1 MKAFFRNATS
11 HSDLPTAHPISMPS
25 LKLTHLL
32 PFTSLLR
39 ALKRLPY
46 IPKNATLTLLLFV
59 KSIRN
64 SAEASPPTA
73 CTRLIEPGAASLWAL
88 WLGLFQAREWSV
100 CDSSVLF
107 LLPYRELCWQ
117 RGCCYTLHAS
127 VKLCIL
133 TGGYF
138 RQISLLFV
146 QSPVFEGFFLDV
158 SRFQTSS
165 QYTADMSP
173 ASLPCYVVWN
183 QSWKSSGISL
193 SSSDPYIHPQTWQ
206 PWLLILEYFISF
218 SNSVYF
224 KSNWKQIAPGK

>member
-1 MKAFFRNATS
+1 
-11 HSDLPTAHPISMPS
+11 MPS
-25 LKLTHLL
+25 LKLANLL
-32 PFTSLLR
+32 PSTSLLR
-39 ALKRLPY
+39 ALKWLPY

-73 CTRLIEPGAASLWAL
+73 CTRLIEPAAASLWAL

-146 QSPVFEGFFLDV
+146 QSPVWGFFFFLDV
-158 SRFQTSS
+158 SRFPLHKLQASTPQIRALRRCLVMSFETSHERAVES
-165 QYTADMSP
+165 IYQVPIHTSTHKDG
-173 ASLPCYVVWN
+173 SLDC
-183 QSWKSSGISL
+183 
-193 SSSDPYIHPQTWQ
+193 
-206 PWLLILEYFISF
+206 
-218 SNSVYF
+218 
-224 KSNWKQIAPGK
+224 